1 MKSVEA
7 CVVVDDGRTDEAEV
21 KKVTKVSR
29 TKKQDPMKMSS
40 EELFAKLT
48 TDAGFASEFLAN
60 FAKIQKAVTAFK
72 KASRDEVAR
81 AKAMAKT
88 EKETHERSKLME
100 QIDALR
106 EVEHSDN
113 LFPDNCVDGLS
124 ILDIKDF
131 IKTAKGIIKERK
143 TDAIATIKAEKEAAK
158 AEKEAAKMAKQ
169 LAKEQKEA
177 EKAAKKTEKE
187 AKLAAKDRAKREKLL
202 AQLGKL
208 VEKDELDFVPEYND
222 ETTTDVLAEH
232 VNRCKC
238 AIALAKMRDT
248 VKGLP
253 EYNAEEA
260 DIEGLE
266 LITKRAKLLA
276 TLIKMDVELDY
287 NCEHNTEKLKE
298 LVAETKKTLANGDT
312 P

>member
-1 MKSVEA
+1 MATQMTKYSDSDE
-7 CVVVDDGRTDEAEV
+7 CRVDTGAE
-21 KKVTKVSR
+21 KVSH
-29 TKKQDPMKMSS
+29 
-40 EELFAKLT
+40 EELLAKLT
-48 TDAGFASEFLAN
+48 NEPDFATDFLAN
-60 FAKIQKAVTAFK
+60 FTEIQKTVAAFK
-72 KASRDEVAR
+72 KANREQVSA
-81 AKAMAKT
+81 AKAKAKS

-113 LFPDNCVDGLS
+113 LFPDNCVEGLS

-143 TDAIATIKAEKEAAK
+143 TDAIATIKAEKDAAK

-177 EKAAKKTEKE
+177 EKAAKKAEKK

-202 AQLGKL
+202 TQLGKL

-232 VNRCKC
+232 VSRCKC

-253 EYNAEEA
+253 ESNAEEA

-276 TLIKMDVELDY
+276 TLIKMDIELDY
-287 NCEHNTEKLKE
+287 TCEHNTEKLKE

>member
-1 MKSVEA
+1 MATQMTKYSESDE
-7 CVVVDDGRTDEAEV
+7 CRVDTGAE
-21 KKVTKVSR
+21 KVSH
-29 TKKQDPMKMSS
+29 
-40 EELFAKLT
+40 EELLAKLT
-48 TDAGFASEFLAN
+48 NDPDFATDFLAN
-60 FAKIQKAVTAFK
+60 FTEIQKTVAAFK
-72 KASRDEVAR
+72 KANREQVSA
-81 AKAMAKT
+81 AKAKAKS

-113 LFPDNCVDGLS
+113 LFPDNCVEGLS

-143 TDAIATIKAEKEAAK
+143 TDAIATIKAEKDAAK

-177 EKAAKKTEKE
+177 EKTAKKAEKK

-202 AQLGKL
+202 TQLGKL

-232 VNRCKC
+232 VSRCKC

-276 TLIKMDVELDY
+276 TLIKMDIELDY
-287 NCEHNTEKLKE
+287 NCEHKTEKLKE

>member
-1 MKSVEA
+1 MMKSVES
-7 CVVVDDGRTDEAEV
+7 CVVDDGRADEV

-29 TKKQDPMKMSS
+29 TRKHDPMKMS
-40 EELFAKLT
+40 EEEIFAKLT
-48 TDAGFASEFLAN
+48 TDAGFASEFLAK
-60 FAKIQKAVTAFK
+60 FAEFQKAVTAFK
-72 KASRDEVAR
+72 KAIRDQVAT
-81 AKAMAKT
+81 AKAKAKT

-113 LFPDNCVDGLS
+113 LFPDNCVEDLS
-124 ILDIKDF
+124 VQEIKDF

-143 TDAIATIKAEKEAAK
+143 TDAIATIKAEKEATK

-177 EKAAKKTEKE
+177 EKAVKKAEKE

-202 AQLGKL
+202 TQLGKL

-238 AIALAKMRDT
+238 AIALAKMKDT
-248 VKGLP
+248 IKGLP

-276 TLIKMDVELDY
+276 SLIKMDIELDY

>member
-1 MKSVEA
+1 MATTTFPEA
-7 CVVVDDGRTDEAEV
+7 CVGRTDTGP
-21 KKVTKVSR
+21 KKVKVSR
-29 TKKQDPMKMSS
+29 TKKHEPMKMSE

-48 TDAGFASEFLAN
+48 NEPEFATEFLAK
-60 FAKIQKAVTAFK
+60 FAEFQKAVTAFK
-72 KASRDEVAR
+72 KANRERVET
-81 AKAMAKT
+81 AKAKAKT
-88 EKETHERSKLME
+88 EKETHERNKLME
-100 QIDALR
+100 QIKALR

-143 TDAIATIKAEKEAAK
+143 SDAIATIKAEKEATK

-177 EKAAKKTEKE
+177 EKAAKKAEKD

-202 AQLGKL
+202 AQLAKL
-208 VEKDELDFVPEYND
+208 VEKDELDFIPDYND

-232 VNRCKC
+232 VSRCKC
-238 AIALAKMRDT
+238 AIALAKMKDT
-248 VKGLP
+248 ISDLP

-260 DIEGLE
+260 EIEGLE
-266 LITKRAKLLA
+266 LITKRAKLL
-276 TLIKMDVELDY
+276 TSLIKMDVELDY

-298 LVAETKKTLANGDT
+298 LVAETKKTLTNDN
-312 P
+312 

>member
-1 MKSVEA
+1 MATQMTKYSESDE
-7 CVVVDDGRTDEAEV
+7 CRVDTGAE
-21 KKVTKVSR
+21 KVSH
-29 TKKQDPMKMSS
+29 
-40 EELFAKLT
+40 EELLAKLT
-48 TDAGFASEFLAN
+48 NEPDFATDFLAN
-60 FAKIQKAVTAFK
+60 FTEIQKTVTAFK
-72 KASRDEVAR
+72 KANREQVSA
-81 AKAMAKT
+81 AKAKAKS

-113 LFPDNCVDGLS
+113 LFPDNCVEGLS
-124 ILDIKDF
+124 VQEIKDF

-143 TDAIATIKAEKEAAK
+143 TDAIATIKAEKDAAK

-177 EKAAKKTEKE
+177 EKTAKKAEKK

-202 AQLGKL
+202 TQLGKL
-208 VEKDELDFVPEYND
+208 VEKDELDFVPDYND

-232 VNRCKC
+232 VSRCKC

-276 TLIKMDVELDY
+276 TLIKMDIELDY
-287 NCEHNTEKLKE
+287 NCEHKTEKLKE

>member
-1 MKSVEA
+1 MATQMTKYSDSDE
-7 CVVVDDGRTDEAEV
+7 CRVDTGAE
-21 KKVTKVSR
+21 KVSH
-29 TKKQDPMKMSS
+29 
-40 EELFAKLT
+40 EELLAKLT
-48 TDAGFASEFLAN
+48 NEPDFATDFLAN
-60 FAKIQKAVTAFK
+60 FTEIQKTVAAFK
-72 KASRDEVAR
+72 KANREQVSA
-81 AKAMAKT
+81 AKAKAKS

-113 LFPDNCVDGLS
+113 LFPDNCVEGLS

-143 TDAIATIKAEKEAAK
+143 TDAIATIKAEKDAAK

-177 EKAAKKTEKE
+177 EKAAKKAEKD

-202 AQLGKL
+202 TQLGKL

-232 VNRCKC
+232 VSRCKC

-276 TLIKMDVELDY
+276 TLIKMDIELDY
-287 NCEHNTEKLKE
+287 NCEHKTEKLKE